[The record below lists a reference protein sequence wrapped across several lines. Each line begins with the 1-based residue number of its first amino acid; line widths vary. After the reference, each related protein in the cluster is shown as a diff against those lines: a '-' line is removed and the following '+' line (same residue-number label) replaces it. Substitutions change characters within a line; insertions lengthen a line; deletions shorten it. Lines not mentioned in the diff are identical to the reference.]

1 MFCNKFISINSFT
14 MKKVFLLFSGI
25 IFLINLS
32 FAQRTGTIQGAII
45 DKATQETLIGVS
57 VSVEGV
63 TPAIGASTDI
73 DGKFQLKVPVG
84 SYNIKATYLGYK
96 TITKFNVVATT
107 GNANIINY
115 EMEIEA
121 SAIGELVV
129 KENRSIKVTTVES
142 PNSIQRLSAEEI
154 KSNPGGNFDI
164 FKVVQTLPGV
174 GNPPTIGN
182 RNDIIVRGGSPGENA
197 YYLDGIE
204 IPVINHFATQGAS
217 GGSNGILNVSF
228 IEDLTLSSSAFDAK
242 YDNALSSVFQFKQRD
257 GNAERFQG
265 NFRLSGTEA
274 AATLE
279 GPLGK
284 NTTFLASMRRSY
296 LQYFFKAIKLAIR
309 PDYYDFQA
317 KITHKISPK
326 TTLTFIGLGAIDK
339 FYTDT
344 TGASSVDNA
353 FILAQAPY
361 IEQWNYTN
369 GLSLKHL
376 IKDGY
381 INVALSRNMADNSF
395 NRFEDGLRDD
405 ETKRTLGS
413 QSREIENKF
422 RFDWNKFVGNWKFSA
437 GASAQY
443 VKYSNDFFAIIR
455 KEVKNPQ
462 GVVVQ
467 PQVKVTFDAKND
479 FVRYGAFAQA
489 SRRFLDDKLGV
500 NIGLRSDMN
509 SFTEAGNNPLKTLS
523 PRVSATYNLSNQW
536 KINASLGHYAKLP
549 SYTILGYQDAAK
561 NFVNKDADY
570 IQSTHYVAGLEF
582 IPRESTRFTLE
593 GFYKAYN
600 KYPVSVR
607 TGISIANQGAD
618 FGTIGNEEITS
629 DGKGNAVGAEF
640 FFQQKLY
647 KNHFVV
653 FSASYAVSK
662 FSGKD
667 GKLISSSWD
676 NRYLVSTTIG
686 RKFRKG
692 WEMGLKYR
700 IAGGV
705 PYTPFDV
712 AASKI
717 NFATF
722 GEGVLDYTKINTER
736 LKPFQQFDFRMD
748 KKINFKRTTLDLYF
762 DVTNALVIKNQ
773 SLPQFYLERDPKTLA
788 FKTTD
793 GNPIAKDGSNGISK
807 ITKGDGEDDGA
818 FVIPSLGFIFEF

>member
-1 MFCNKFISINSFT
+1 
-14 MKKVFLLFSGI
+14 MKKFTLLFSI
-25 IFLINLS
+25 ILWS
-32 FAQRTGTIQGAII
+32 VSAAFAQRTGVVQGVIT
-45 DKATQETLIGVS
+45 DKGTQETLIGVS
-57 VSVEGV
+57 VIVEGSNPV
-63 TPAIGASTDI
+63 VSTTTDA
-73 DGKFQLKVPVG
+73 DGKYQLKIPVG
-84 SYNIKATYLGYK
+84 SSNIKASYLGYK
-96 TITKFNVVATT
+96 TMTKFNVVVTS

-115 EMEIEA
+115 EMDVEA
-121 SAIGELVV
+121 AAIGEVLV

-154 KSNPGGNFDI
+154 KTSPGGNFDI
-164 FKVVQTLPGV
+164 FKVVQTLPGI

-257 GNAERFQG
+257 GNSERFQG
-265 NFRLSGTEA
+265 NFRVSGSEA

-284 NTTFLASMRRSY
+284 NTTFLASARRSY

-317 KITHKISPK
+317 KITHKFNAK

-344 TGASSVDNA
+344 TGASSVNNA

-381 INVALSRNMADNSF
+381 VNVALSRNMADNSF
-395 NRFEDGLRDD
+395 NRYEGGARED

-413 QSREIENKF
+413 QSREIENKL
-422 RFDWNKFVGNWKFSA
+422 RFDWNKYINGWKLSA

-443 VKYSNDFFAIIR
+443 VKYSNDFFAILR
-455 KEVKNPQ
+455 KGVKNPQ
-462 GVVVQ
+462 GQTIQ
-467 PQVKVTFDAKND
+467 PELKVTFNTATD
-479 FVRYGAFAQA
+479 FLKYGVFAQV
-489 SRRFLDDKLGV
+489 SRRFMEDKLGV
-500 NIGLRSDMN
+500 NFGIRSDMN
-509 SFTEAGNNPLKTLS
+509 SFTDTGNNPFKTLS
-523 PRVSATYNLSNQW
+523 PRASATYELTKKW
-536 KINASLGHYAKLP
+536 KINASIGQYAKLP
-549 SYTILGYQDAAK
+549 SYTILGYKDAAGT
-561 NFVNKDADY
+561 FVNKNASY
-570 IQSTHYVAGLEF
+570 VQSTHYVAGLEF

-593 GFYKAYN
+593 GFYKVYN
-600 KYPVSVR
+600 NYPVSVR
-607 TGISIANQGAD
+607 NGISIANQGAD
-618 FGTIGNEEITS
+618 FGTIGNEAILS
-629 DGKGNAVGAEF
+629 NGKGSAVGAEF

-647 KNHFVV
+647 KNHFIV
-653 FSASYAVSK
+653 FSATYAVSK

-667 GKLISSSWD
+667 GKLIASAWD
-676 NRYLVSTTIG
+676 NRYLLSTTIG

-705 PYTPFDV
+705 PYTPFDLKT
-712 AASKI
+712 SQL
-717 NFATF
+717 NYATF
-722 GEGVLDYTKINTER
+722 GEGVLDYTKINTQR
-736 LKPFQQFDFRMD
+736 LKPFSQFDFRMD

-762 DVTNALVIKNQ
+762 DVTNALLTKNQ
-773 SLPQFYLERDPKTLA
+773 NLPTYIFERDEKT
-788 FKTTD
+788 FGIKTTD
-793 GNPIAKDGSNGISK
+793 GKALLPDGSNGIPK
-807 ITKGDGEDDGA
+807 VVEDKSL
-818 FVIPSLGFIFEF
+818 FVLPSLGFIFEF

>member
-1 MFCNKFISINSFT
+1 MKNLLILFFT
-14 MKKVFLLFSGI
+14 LLALS
-25 IFLINLS
+25 S
-32 FAQRTGTIQGAII
+32 FAQRTGIVQGVIN

-57 VSVEGV
+57 VVVEGSNPV
-63 TPAIGASTDI
+63 ISTTTDI
-73 DGKFQLKVPVG
+73 DGKYQLKIPVG
-84 SYNIKATYLGYK
+84 SCNIKASYLGYK
-96 TITKFNVVATT
+96 AMTKFNVVVTS

-115 EMEIEA
+115 EMEVEA
-121 SAIGELVV
+121 ATIGEVLV

-154 KSNPGGNFDI
+154 KTSPGGNFDI

-257 GNAERFQG
+257 GNSERFQG
-265 NFRLSGTEA
+265 NLRVSGSEA

-284 NTTFLASMRRSY
+284 NTTFLASARRSY

-317 KITHKISPK
+317 KITHKINAK
-326 TTLTFIGLGAIDK
+326 NTLTFIGLGAIDK

-344 TGASSVDNA
+344 TGASSVNNA

-381 INVALSRNMADNSF
+381 VNVALSRNMADNSF
-395 NRFEDGLRDD
+395 NRYEGGARED

-413 QSREIENKF
+413 QSREIENKL

-443 VKYSNDFFAIIR
+443 VKYSNDFFAILR
-455 KEVKNPQ
+455 KGISGANGQ
-462 GVVVQ
+462 IIQ
-467 PQVKVTFDAKND
+467 PEVKVTFNTKTD
-479 FVRYGAFAQA
+479 FLKYGAFAQA
-489 SRRFLDDKLGV
+489 SRRFMDGRLGV
-500 NIGLRSDMN
+500 NIGVRSDMN
-509 SFTEAGNNPLKTLS
+509 SFTDTGNNPFKTLS
-523 PRVSATYNLSNQW
+523 PRASATYSINNKW
-536 KINASLGHYAKLP
+536 KVNASIGQYAKLP
-549 SYTILGYQDAAK
+549 SYTILGYKDAAGI
-561 NFVNKDADY
+561 FVNKNASY
-570 IQSTHYVAGLEF
+570 VQSTHYVAGLEF

-593 GFYKAYN
+593 GFYKLYN
-600 KYPVSVR
+600 NYPVSVR
-607 TGISIANQGAD
+607 NGISIANQGAD
-618 FGTIGNEEITS
+618 FGTIGNEAILS
-629 DGKGNAVGAEF
+629 NGKGSAVGAEF

-653 FSASYAVSK
+653 FSATYAVSK

-667 GKLISSSWD
+667 GQLIPSAWD

-686 RKFRKG
+686 RKFRNN

-705 PYTPFDV
+705 PYTPFDLV
-712 AASKI
+712 ASQKNYA
-717 NFATF
+717 AF
-722 GEGVLDYTKINTER
+722 GEGILDYTKINTKR
-736 LKPFQQFDFRMD
+736 LKPFTQFDFRMD

-762 DVTNALVIKNQ
+762 DVTNALLTKNQ
-773 SLPQFYLERDPKTLA
+773 NLPTYIFERDEKT
-788 FKTTD
+788 FGIKTTD
-793 GNPIAKDGSNGISK
+793 GKALSPDGSNGIPK
-807 ITKGDGEDDGA
+807 IIEDKSL
-818 FVIPSLGFIFEF
+818 FVLPSLGFIFEF